1 MEESTSQPST
11 PISFDLPD
19 DIGYAVTETATC
31 EAVEFL
37 MTKLEQVN
45 IDDLDTDNQICPI
58 CQERFHVSEDITLSH
73 APVKTVCGHI
83 FGNKCIIRW
92 LDPLCL
98 YREDSNDALL
108 ADPDAPL
115 FEISKSSCPK
125 CREVF
130 FPEPYKESMRELR
143 LRLWLWDA
151 AYARAGVARSE
162 KEERSRKYLWQYVEY
177 CELFAESDIPES
189 HVADAVVRRI
199 EMQVL
204 LRTFAQFLST
214 LNLTPAQESRR
225 QQLEQIDVFD
235 LMQSEIDHERIFRWE
250 PSREHCSVEGDT
262 EAGSENDDGSETVYE
277 TASEELA

>member
-1 MEESTSQPST
+1 MDESTSQPSN
-11 PISFDLPD
+11 PISFDIPD
-19 DIGYAVTETATC
+19 EVGYAVTEIATC

-45 IDDLDTDNQICPI
+45 IDDLDPDDQTCPI

-98 YREDSNDALL
+98 YREESNDALQ
-108 ADPDAPL
+108 ADPDASL

-125 CREVF
+125 CRHVF
-130 FPEPYKESMRELR
+130 FPEPYQESMRELR
-143 LRLWLWDA
+143 VRLWLWDA

-162 KEERSRKYLWQYVEY
+162 NEERSRKHLWQYVDY
-177 CELFAESDIPES
+177 CELFAEGNIAES
-189 HVADAVVRRI
+189 HVADAIAYRE

-204 LRTFAQFLST
+204 FQTFAQFLWT
-214 LNLTPAQESRR
+214 PNLTPAQESRR
-225 QQLEQIDVFD
+225 QLLERIEVFD
-235 LMQSEIDHERIFRWE
+235 LMESEIDSERIFHWDH
-250 PSREHCSVEGDT
+250 SREYCSVEVDT
-262 EAGSENDDGSETVYE
+262 EVESESDDDSETLYE